1 MVMKKKVM
9 KKDMHYHYAK
19 KKMLMGF
26 GIFLLGLIKYMG
38 YSWEQALMVLGA
50 LVFLKGILIKMKCC

>member
-1 MVMKKKVM
+1 MKKDM

-26 GIFLLGLIKYMG
+26 GIFLLGLVKYLG
-38 YSWEQALMVLGA
+38 YSWEQGLMLIGV
-50 LVFLKGILIKMKCC
+50 LVFLKGILIKMKCR